1 MLRQIAR
8 SAVSLTRAP
17 AIARFSNAAF
27 IHDDT
32 ADNNK
37 FTPFEFTKE
46 DYKEI
51 GVLMSKY
58 PPNYKRSAVI
68 PMLHLA
74 QDRNGGWLSIAAM
87 NKVASI
93 LDMHPMRVYEVATFY
108 TMFQRKPIGKHHIQV
123 CTTTP
128 CQVRGAYKILETVEK
143 HLGIKAGESTPDM
156 QFHLSEAECLGACA
170 NAPMVQIAGAVCKDN
185 FYEDLTP
192 ESTIALIET
201 LKAGKVPLVGP
212 QNGRANSEVT
222 TSSFCSEPIVV
233 TSHVATFTNFE
244 PQLIFFFSRKFCDD
258 ALLMSHRAI
267 LRPYSNTCSQG
278 PHGRTSL
285 QGPAPG
291 PTILNPEL
299 L

>member
-1 MLRQIAR
+1 MLRPFGGSNVKGGTNHTILSVGDVCLRRYCCASMLRQVAR
-8 SAVSLTRAP
+8 SVASLSRSP

-32 ADNNK
+32 SDNNK

-51 GVLMSKY
+51 DVLMSKY

-87 NKVASI
+87 NKVASV

-201 LKAGKVPLVGP
+201 LKAGKVPLIGP
-212 QNGRANSEVT
+212 QNGRANSEVMPCPP
-222 TSSFCSEPIVV
+222 SF
-233 TSHVATFTNFE
+233 
-244 PQLIFFFSRKFCDD
+244 QLD
-258 ALLMSHRAI
+258 AV
-267 LRPYSNTCSQG
+267 
-278 PHGRTSL
+278 
-285 QGPAPG
+285 
-291 PTILNPEL
+291 
-299 L
+299 

>member
-8 SAVSLTRAP
+8 SAASLARSP

-27 IHDDT
+27 IHDDSP
-32 ADNNK
+32 DNNK

-51 GVLMSKY
+51 DVLMSKY

-170 NAPMVQIAGAVCKDN
+170 NAPMIQIAGAVCKDN

-201 LKAGKVPLVGP
+201 LKAGKVPLIGP

-222 TSSFCSEPIVV
+222 YCPCRFYPHIASLFQRYFDIFVARVMLLLTFRLFFISPHCCDAGSSWPNIVAR
-233 TSHVATFTNFE
+233 SCA
-244 PQLIFFFSRKFCDD
+244 
-258 ALLMSHRAI
+258 
-267 LRPYSNTCSQG
+267 RPHHS
-278 PHGRTSL
+278 
-285 QGPAPG
+285 
-291 PTILNPEL
+291 
-299 L
+299 

>member
-8 SAVSLTRAP
+8 SAALFVRAP
-17 AIARFSNAAF
+17 ARARFSNAAF

-32 ADNNK
+32 PDNNK

-51 GVLMSKY
+51 DVLMSKY

-87 NKVASI
+87 NKVATI

-108 TMFQRKPIGKHHIQV
+108 TMFQRKPIGTNHIQV

-128 CQVRGAYKILETVEK
+128 CQVRGAYKILQTVEK

-156 QFHLSEAECLGACA
+156 MFHLSEAECLGACA

-201 LKAGKVPLVGP
+201 LKAGKVPVVGP

-222 TSSFCSEPIVV
+222 PRLHCS
-233 TSHVATFTNFE
+233 
-244 PQLIFFFSRKFCDD
+244 
-258 ALLMSHRAI
+258 RAI
-267 LRPYSNTCSQG
+267 PQRRFMLQSCLSARESVVPLQCPARFLPSSAFSHHHSVQG

-285 QGPAPG
+285 QAPAPG
-291 PTILNPEL
+291 PTIHNPDL

>member
-1 MLRQIAR
+1 MLRQFAR
-8 SAVSLTRAP
+8 TAASLSRAP

-51 GVLMSKY
+51 DVLMSKY

-87 NKVASI
+87 NKVASV

-143 HLGIKAGESTPDM
+143 HLGIKAGESTSDM

-201 LKAGKVPLVGP
+201 LKAGKVPLIGP

-222 TSSFCSEPIVV
+222 ICLQIVSKSYECLIHPFVNEP
-233 TSHVATFTNFE
+233 S
-244 PQLIFFFSRKFCDD
+244 
-258 ALLMSHRAI
+258 
-267 LRPYSNTCSQG
+267 
-278 PHGRTSL
+278 
-285 QGPAPG
+285 
-291 PTILNPEL
+291 
-299 L
+299 

>member
-1 MLRQIAR
+1 MLRQLAR
-8 SAVSLTRAP
+8 SAASLSRSP

-32 ADNNK
+32 PDNNK

-51 GVLMSKY
+51 DVLMSKY

-87 NKVASI
+87 NKVATI

-212 QNGRANSEVT
+212 QNGRANSEVKIAVCALFYT
-222 TSSFCSEPIVV
+222 
-233 TSHVATFTNFE
+233 
-244 PQLIFFFSRKFCDD
+244 FFFMPNGSFENIYAHFNALCDVFFIRPPTSPFCCR
-258 ALLMSHRAI
+258 APTAEHRCED
-267 LRPYSNTCSQG
+267 LRRDPRSITQICS
-278 PHGRTSL
+278 SSK
-285 QGPAPG
+285 
-291 PTILNPEL
+291 
-299 L
+299 